1 MCQRT
6 GKTQR
11 YNISDIGNENPA
23 AKKKKFLS
31 SKTLHSTEKD
41 KLYNKESISM
51 SIFIF
56 AYMFTRC
63 QVQSKEKTEE
73 GGRVGC
79 SEEASF

>member
-6 GKTQR
+6 GKTQI

-31 SKTLHSTEKD
+31 SKTLHSTKRD

-63 QVQSKEKTEE
+63 QVWSKEKTEE
-73 GGRVGC
+73 GHYFR
-79 SEEASF
+79 